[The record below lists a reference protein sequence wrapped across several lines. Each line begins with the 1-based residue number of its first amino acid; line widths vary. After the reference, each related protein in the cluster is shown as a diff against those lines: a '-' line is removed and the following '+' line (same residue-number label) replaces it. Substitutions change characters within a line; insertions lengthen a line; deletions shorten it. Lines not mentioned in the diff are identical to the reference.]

1 MPGSPQGSMP
11 VAVKWPLAWA
21 IFLAEGHCKASVPFG
36 WLPLKRAWKEGKASF
51 WAILRAVAGELEL
64 EWHRWVSGQGYP
76 EGDFITHLARK
87 GYNANPKEW
96 DTWERNVRFFFKAL
110 TGQDRIEKPRA

>member
-1 MPGSPQGSMP
+1 MPGHPQGSLP
-11 VAVKWPLAWA
+11 VTVKWPLAWA
-21 IFLAEGHCKASVPFG
+21 IFLAEGDCRASVPFG
-36 WLPLKRAWKEGKASF
+36 YLPFRDRWKAGKAPF
-51 WAILRAVAGELEL
+51 ARILTAVLAELEL
-64 EWHRWVSGQGYP
+64 EWHRWISGQGYP

-96 DTWERNVRFFFKAL
+96 DAWEKNVRYFFKAL

>member
-1 MPGSPQGSMP
+1 MRPPYLSE
-11 VAVKWPLAWA
+11 LLWA

-51 WAILRAVAGELEL
+51 WDILRAVAGELEL
-64 EWHRWVSGQGYP
+64 EWHRWISGQGYP

-96 DTWERNVRFFFKAL
+96 DYWERNVRHFFKAF
-110 TGQDRIEKPRA
+110 TGLDRIEKPRA